1 MSKEEI
7 EMMIAAAAGWVG
19 YKEKSVKDYAAYEDF
34 DARAGKGNY
43 TRFGRIAD
51 IVLSGQDRRV
61 KDGYPWCA
69 MFILAVIYEI
79 KAGRQDCRVPAGS
92 LPVDND
98 ARQWIKDTLNRGR
111 EITYF
116 AGCAAWLSSYRSIG
130 KVVST
135 PTRGDFVV
143 YLKDA
148 VFPGDRGLAYHI
160 GIVEEV
166 LDGGRSFV
174 AIEGNT
180 SSEGSDIEPNGG
192 VVARKRRKKNS
203 CCVFLQNNFV
213 FLQR

>member
-7 EMMIAAAAGWVG
+7 EMMLAAASGWVG
-19 YKEKSVKDYAAYEDF
+19 YKEKSVKNYADYEHF

-51 IVLSGQDRRV
+51 VVLNGKDRRV

-69 MFILAVIYEI
+69 MFILAVLYEM
-79 KAGRQDCRVPAGS
+79 KAGRQDCSVPAGT
-92 LPVDND
+92 LPVYNN

-111 EITYF
+111 AITYF
-116 AGCAAWLSSYRSIG
+116 AGCSAWLSAYRSNG
-130 KVVST
+130 NVSTT

-143 YLKDA
+143 YIKDA

-160 GIVEEV
+160 GIVEDV
-166 LDGGRSFV
+166 FDGGRTFV

-180 SSEGSDIEPNGG
+180 SSESSDIEPNGG
-192 VVARKRRKKNS
+192 CVARKTRKNKN
-203 CCVFLQNNFV
+203 CLFLKNNFV
-213 FLQR
+213 FLPH